1 MLGSVLQ
8 SSVVFGGGGMLMH
21 FHSSTLAY
29 PCRVH
34 ARSDGADGEFV
45 ELLVVSR
52 LSCASGAGFVAG
64 GSRRTA
70 RGRAK

>member
-34 ARSDGADGEFV
+34 ARSDGEFA

-52 LSCASGAGFVAG
+52 LS
-64 GSRRTA
+64 
-70 RGRAK
+70 